1 MTVPEAEEVDL
12 STMTFDERLDY
23 LAALEQEKPIPP
35 EDPDNDDLFGV
46 DDSLPEAQ
54 FWTLDFW
61 RLIVEDLKTIEW
73 PTRTQSLQTVV
84 SSQVSASHPSHRPC
98 PHPCARPPRRTVPSP
113 CRLTVRPVRRVLRLR
128 LL

>member
-1 MTVPEAEEVDL
+1 MSAPETEEVDL
-12 STMTFDERLDY
+12 SAMTFDERLDY

-35 EDPDNDDLFGV
+35 EDTAEDDLFGV

-61 RLIVEDLKTIEW
+61 RLVVDDLKTVEW

-84 SSQVSASHPSHRPC
+84 SSQVSSPQPSGPAL
-98 PHPCARPPRRTVPSP
+98 PEP
-113 CRLTVRPVRRVLRLR
+113 
-128 LL
+128 

>member
-61 RLIVEDLKTIEW
+61 RLIMEDLKTIEW

-84 SSQVSASHPSHRPC
+84 SSQIAFVVILVLCLVFDATVESGVRSLVTGSDFGVSWDAILKKR
-98 PHPCARPPRRTVPSP
+98 
-113 CRLTVRPVRRVLRLR
+113 
-128 LL
+128 